1 MKMCLVK
8 PTNTWG
14 SLSDRLVKQL
24 LGDALEPPNEAGRGV
39 YHRILFPGGGGISR
53 QDEVEARVG
62 LVGSAA
68 RWDLLGSEMPPQ
80 KSSLS

>member
-24 LGDALEPPNEAGRGV
+24 LGDALEPPNEAG
-39 YHRILFPGGGGISR
+39 GGLPSNFVPWGWR
-53 QDEVEARVG
+53 DFEAG
-62 LVGSAA
+62 
-68 RWDLLGSEMPPQ
+68 
-80 KSSLS
+80 